1 MLHPVAATEAR
12 IILMPDI
19 TDARAGNLSIGE
31 ISRRTGVHI
40 ETIRYYEKVKMLP
53 PPPRTE
59 GGRRVYGSSQMR
71 TLTFIRRARELGF
84 TLDEIRNLLGLRA

>member
-59 GGRRVYGSSQMR
+59 GGRRVYG
-71 TLTFIRRARELGF
+71 
-84 TLDEIRNLLGLRA
+84 